1 MPRTRDDAPTP
12 SSKWHIV
19 ALLTEMR
26 AELQAARYEAELA
39 RHESRRHA
47 ALILSHVEA
56 LTRATRYAARKAD
69 SNMSAVDT
77 LIETVASFTT
87 VKESVLAAFV
97 TMTNEHA
104 AEEAELRTALEAA
117 RADDATAAEKAA
129 ALDTALAS
137 LARVEQATADLVI
150 RRQEILDAVVAKT
163 PAEAEPTPETLPVED
178 TSGVEPAPSDPVA
191 EPPAPPAEVPAEQPA
206 TDPAAQQQ

>member
-12 SSKWHIV
+12 GSKWAI
-19 ALLTEMR
+19 L
-26 AELQAARYEAELA
+26 AELNEVRGEVFALRTEVDAARQ
-39 RHESRRHA
+39 ESRRQT

-56 LTRATRYAARKAD
+56 LTRATRFAARKAYD
-69 SNMSAVDT
+69 TMSSVDT
-77 LIETVASFTT
+77 LIETVASFST

-117 RADDATAAEKAA
+117 RADDATSAEKSA

-137 LARVEQATADLVI
+137 LARVEQATADLVT

-178 TSGVEPAPSDPVA
+178 TSGVEPAPSEPVA
-191 EPPAPPAEVPAEQPA
+191 EVPSEPVAEQPVEQPA
-206 TDPAAQQQ
+206 TDPAVQQ